1 MVMGNQSFVSSFT
14 YAFERENLTTQLH
27 IGHRAIYFIDFV
39 DAATVNILIRIVR
52 KEVTNGFDVEVV
64 GKQGGAIGS
73 HSLQVLDV
81 LGQYVQNNLYE
92 IDN

>member
-1 MVMGNQSFVSSFT
+1 MGNQSFVSSFT

-52 KEVTNGFDVEVV
+52 KKVANGLDVEVV
-64 GKQGGAIGS
+64 GKQGGAIRPY
-73 HSLQVLDV
+73 SLQVLDV
-81 LGQYVQNNLYE
+81 LCQYVQNSLCVV
-92 IDN
+92 DN